1 MEVSY
6 SLIFNV
12 GQKGALSVTG
22 FFFGGQMSIQIT
34 NLNFS
39 YPSASANL
47 FEDFSI
53 QITDGWTCVAG
64 SNGCGKSTLLKLVAG
79 ILQADGGKI
88 SIGDKGLGDVVYC
101 PQETEEVP
109 ENLYSAFW
117 SDDNEARKFFSI
129 LCISEEMLER
139 YESLSGGEK
148 KRIQIASAL
157 AERPS
162 VLLLDEPTNHL
173 DLKSSGMILSALI
186 NFTGTGII
194 VSHDRTFA
202 DSLCNRTVYLYRES
216 EAFAGGRDLIAFD
229 SYPCG
234 LTKTLELRKDAGQ
247 KSRSDWERLNSKA
260 SLEKE
265 RSAKL
270 EAQNKMSKNR
280 LSKKSIDSHDH
291 DSQSKIDA
299 ARISGKDRSTGD
311 AKAHLESQI
320 QKTESE
326 RDGIKKALQRKEG
339 FSLNG
344 SDFSK
349 PLVVDQIV
357 LQAGSYSLKIPHI
370 EIKRGSK
377 IALTG
382 ENGAGKSLFVKHL
395 MSLLEKYG
403 RQKEVLYLPQEIP
416 DEQKDSIFAELFSLE
431 ENERGQVLSTLYR
444 LGSEPERLTE
454 LKNPQEEN
462 DALPS
467 LSPGELRK
475 LMLALA
481 VQKPLSLLI
490 LDEPT
495 NHMDITSVV
504 ALEDALSSLDC
515 AMIVVSHDKAFL
527 QKICKSNL
535 EAVRNK
541 NQGEIK
547 LL

>member
-1 MEVSY
+1 
-6 SLIFNV
+6 
-12 GQKGALSVTG
+12 
-22 FFFGGQMSIQIT
+22 MSIQIT